1 MDAVCASATL
11 QALLAADTATF
22 ESYELRTVLALAT
35 LLVAKWQAALKE
47 LTEDGPCASS
57 GPVRAALVRSL
68 YGAAGTDPMA
78 ANTAL
83 QEDHSSLYTNVPQPF
98 LDALMRSLR
107 PAFCIEVGSWKG
119 GSANRIAA
127 AVAAAAATPASAA
140 PPCLLCIDTWLG
152 DGGAWIDRCT
162 GWRDGLLLERG
173 LPQLLW
179 QFVANVRRQHRHIIL
194 PWPCSSL
201 TALRALQHIVLE
213 PGVHGVPRPDFVYL
227 DSGHEKGESLLEITR
242 AFDLLRP
249 GGVLAGD
256 DLDWWAVESDL
267 RLFVSTL
274 APGALVPVEQDE
286 LLRALPHLYA
296 VSEAGYWVLDSVP
309 RQWVLRK
316 GGGSDFGGGGGNDGG
331 GNGGGGGG
339 GGGGGS
345 DYGGS
350 GDGDGASIDGL
361 AALRATVEMDEYG
374 PSGAD
379 AREYV
384 PLHDGDRAALL
395 LYEEGIALLERGQ
408 TTQAARRCK
417 AAASASP
424 SLAAHYKL
432 EAWETIVERSLK
444 RFAEVPPL
452 PPVSDLG
459 SDE

>member
-1 MDAVCASATL
+1 
-11 QALLAADTATF
+11 
-22 ESYELRTVLALAT
+22 
-35 LLVAKWQAALKE
+35 
-47 LTEDGPCASS
+47 
-57 GPVRAALVRSL
+57 
-68 YGAAGTDPMA
+68 MA
-78 ANTAL
+78 ANIAV
-83 QEDHSSLYTNVPQPF
+83 QEDHASLYTNVPQPF

-127 AVAAAAATPASAA
+127 AAAAATPASAA

-179 QFVANVRRQHRHIIL
+179 QFVANVRRQHRHVIL

-267 RLFVSTL
+267 RIFVSTL

-286 LLRALPHLYA
+286 MLRELFSKY
-296 VSEAGYWVLDSVP
+296 E
-309 RQWVLRK
+309 
-316 GGGSDFGGGGGNDGG
+316 
-331 GNGGGGGG
+331 
-339 GGGGGS
+339 
-345 DYGGS
+345 
-350 GDGDGASIDGL
+350 
-361 AALRATVEMDEYG
+361 
-374 PSGAD
+374 
-379 AREYV
+379 
-384 PLHDGDRAALL
+384 RAAKSRIV
-395 LYEEGIALLERGQ
+395 ERGTPNHILLEREGRGITLFRYSSRQ
-408 TTQAARRCK
+408 WLKAFVVRVIVGHDHSINHRGIEQRTTTKSKHGPCVVVHYDSISATCGHFKEMRR
-417 AAASASP
+417 S
-424 SLAAHYKL
+424 
-432 EAWETIVERSLK
+432 EK
-444 RFAEVPPL
+444 RTP
-452 PPVSDLG
+452 
-459 SDE
+459 